1 MEGQYMCVSTR
12 ERKGGIVRGEQG
24 KNERN
29 AYKIYN
35 NNNKKGKPSGRFG
48 L

>member
-1 MEGQYMCVSTR
+1 MCVCVR
-12 ERKGGIVRGEQG
+12 EKETERSRWQEKKQG